1 MSKPSLWFVI
11 LVLPTDKLLVL
22 FLLCELLRCNFNFNW
37 IMRNVSNI
45 LPYDTASHTLL
56 FAKIYWKSQNFV
68 GSVTYLMNFTRDFG
82 ISNKF

>member
-1 MSKPSLWFVI
+1 
-11 LVLPTDKLLVL
+11 
-22 FLLCELLRCNFNFNW
+22 
-37 IMRNVSNI
+37 MRNVSNI